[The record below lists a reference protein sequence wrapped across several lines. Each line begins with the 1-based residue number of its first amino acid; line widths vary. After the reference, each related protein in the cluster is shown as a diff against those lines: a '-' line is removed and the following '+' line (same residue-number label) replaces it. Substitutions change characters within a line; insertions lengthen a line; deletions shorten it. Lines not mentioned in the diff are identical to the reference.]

1 MSIRKSLFLSN
12 AAMVIMPTLIF
23 ILYFALLNVLFSG
36 DFKLLSNNYHR
47 GWQTGTGGQNIE
59 LFNQLKK
66 TASLEEEK
74 FSNPSFQVTL
84 SMELED
90 KNAGIIIRKSKKVL
104 FSSDNVSKLQ
114 KEKLPAFGNEGY
126 QPMVRLGQQPY
137 SIRQHDFYFKDGT
150 EGTILLLDKG
160 VPFIQFARRF
170 FPMIFIG
177 FVLILVLTNSVLSYL
192 MSRRILKPINQMSEA
207 ASKISAGNLD
217 FHLEPIRK
225 DELGKLVK
233 SFDEMRKKLK
243 KSADLREQ
251 YENNRRELIANI
263 SHDLK
268 TPITS
273 IRGYVE
279 GIKDGVANT
288 KEKLERY
295 LDTIHVKA
303 THMDRLINELFL
315 FSKLDVNSVPFNF
328 EKVELNLFLEDYL
341 EEIRL
346 DLSDEGTQIVMV
358 TNFRIAVFI
367 DRDKII
373 RVINNIIFNSVKYI
387 EKGKCRIQ
395 ISFKEQGKMVKVSIC
410 DNGPGVPADE
420 IANIFDRFY
429 RGDPSR
435 SSDTGGSGLGLAIA
449 AQIIQAHGGEIWAE
463 NSSGGGLSI
472 HFTLPRSNGKGD
484 E

>member
-1 MSIRKSLFLSN
+1 MTIRKSLFLSN
-12 AAMVIMPTLIF
+12 AAMVIMPIIIF
-23 ILYFALLNVLFSG
+23 ILYFTLLNVMFSG
-36 DFKLLSNNYHR
+36 DFKLLSNNFHR
-47 GWQTGTGGQNIE
+47 GWQSGEGGQNIE
-59 LFNQLKK
+59 FFNQLKK

-74 FSNPSFQVTL
+74 FSNPSYQGAL
-84 SMELED
+84 SKELKD
-90 KNAGIIIRKSKKVL
+90 MNAGIIIRKDKKVL
-104 FSSDNVSKLQ
+104 FSSDNVSNLK

-126 QPMVRLGQQPY
+126 QPLVRLGQQLY

-150 EGTILLLDKG
+150 EGTFFLFDKG

-177 FVLILVLTNSVLSYL
+177 FVLILVLTNSVLSYF
-192 MSRRILKPINQMSEA
+192 MSRRILKPINQMSA
-207 ASKISAGNLD
+207 AAAKISAGNLH
-217 FHLEPIRK
+217 FHMEPTRK
-225 DELGKLVK
+225 DELGTLVK
-233 SFDEMRKKLK
+233 SFDEMREKLK
-243 KSADLREQ
+243 KSAELREQ

-288 KEKLERY
+288 EEKLERY
-295 LDTIHVKA
+295 LDTIHAKA

-328 EKVELNLFLEDYL
+328 EKVELTPFLEDYL

-346 DLSDEGTQIVMV
+346 DLSDEGTQIVLL
-358 TNFRIAVFI
+358 TNFRISVYI
-367 DRDKII
+367 DRDNII
-373 RVINNIIFNSVKYI
+373 RVMNNIIFNSVKYI

-395 ISFKEQGKMVKVSIC
+395 ISFIEQGEMVKVSIC
-410 DNGPGVPADE
+410 DNGPGVPANE
-420 IANIFDRFY
+420 ISHIFDRFY

-463 NSSGGGLSI
+463 NSSGSGLCI
-472 HFTLPRSNGKGD
+472 HFTLPKSNDKG
-484 E
+484 EN